1 MVYGI
6 SSKQAM
12 GVRATI
18 SLLIPVFACKGFVE
32 MRIAERLDRVVMV
45 HCEVYHWLW
54 FP

>member
-1 MVYGI
+1 MVYGV

-12 GVRATI
+12 GERDTT

-32 MRIAERLDRVVMV
+32 MRIAEHLDRVVMV
-45 HCEVYHWLW
+45 HCWSYHWLW